1 MRPPTKADLTA
12 RIAELEAEL
21 ATTKTALTSRLQ
33 QAQTD
38 ARALDKAG
46 TDLATVT
53 AKYDAAIVDGMKHCR
68 ALVEMFRAA
77 NETLHSA
84 RDIADD
90 NGDQSTFDDLVQ
102 ASKDLEKYGA
112 RIGNHLVSG

>member
-53 AKYDAAIVDGMKHCR
+53 AKYDAAIGEVR
-68 ALVEMFRAA
+68 AYAA
-77 NETLHSA
+77 LDPVGLAYSRCVA
-84 RDIADD
+84 I
-90 NGDQSTFDDLVQ
+90 
-102 ASKDLEKYGA
+102 LEPLRYSHGSYGPGA
-112 RIGNHLVSG
+112 EG